1 MSAADYDTIQRNGNS
16 SDAEKG
22 QMDALK
28 EIQTNRSVVM
38 SADMFEKLYL
48 SPHNKVKGELRQTY
62 GNPTPLALIGFLLC
76 LSPLSCTLMGW
87 RDAGGFAASIIPGYF
102 FFGGML
108 MFFSGLL
115 EWVLGNSFPSI
126 VFCSYGCFWF
136 TFGGILCPSFGAYEF
151 YASSGEA
158 AASGLLAPGFN
169 SSLAF
174 FLVSFGLLCVV
185 MFVCSLRT
193 NVVFVLIFLTLIPAF
208 GCLGAAFWYMAED
221 YTGTAAKQAKL
232 MQAGGA
238 ILFVTC
244 ACGWYILLSIMLAI
258 VDFPIQ
264 LPVGDLS
271 TVIKGKSERR

>member
-1 MSAADYDTIQRNGNS
+1 MAAEFDTIHTSGQN

-22 QMDALK
+22 HMDALR
-28 EIQTNRSVVM
+28 ETTTNRSVVM
-38 SADMFEKLYL
+38 SAEMFEKLYL

-62 GNPTPLALIGFLLC
+62 GNPTPMALVGLLLC

-87 RDAGGFAASIIPGYF
+87 RGASGFAASIIPAYF
-102 FFGGML
+102 FLGGML
-108 MFFSGLL
+108 MFVSGLL

-126 VFCSYGCFWF
+126 VFCSVGCFWF
-136 TFGGILCPSFGAYEF
+136 SFGGILCPSFGTYGF
-151 YASSGEA
+151 YAAPGEA
-158 AASGLLAPGFN
+158 ASTGLAAPGFN

-174 FLVSFGLLCVV
+174 FLVSFGLFAVV
-185 MFVCSLRT
+185 LFICSLRT
-193 NVVFVLIFLTLIPAF
+193 NVVFVTIFLTLIPAF
-208 GCLGAAFWYMAED
+208 ACLGAAFWYMAED
-221 YTGTAAKQAKL
+221 LEGTTATVTKL
-232 MQAGGA
+232 FQAGGA

-271 TVIKGKSERR
+271 TVIKGYSSRH